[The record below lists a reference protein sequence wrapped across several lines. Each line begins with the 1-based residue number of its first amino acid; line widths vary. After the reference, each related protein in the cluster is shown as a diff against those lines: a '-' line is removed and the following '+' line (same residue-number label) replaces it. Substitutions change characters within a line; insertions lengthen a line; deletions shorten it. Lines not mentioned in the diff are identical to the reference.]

1 MHSANGRVYLKSS
14 IGPNIIVPQS
24 AIKNEI
30 GKSRRYLFVYIT
42 QKIYVTINQKINPVE
57 NSIENTGTRS
67 YE

>member
-1 MHSANGRVYLKSS
+1 MHSANGKVYLKSS
-14 IGPNIIVPQS
+14 IGPNITVPQS

-30 GKSRRYLFVYIT
+30 GKSRRYFFVYMT

-67 YE
+67 